1 MKNVENCIICGL
13 ENAIEGFSYCSKEC
27 ALMERLCT
35 RIKRVEDMLL
45 EIKHQLRDNAFYK

>member
-35 RIKRVEDMLL
+35 RIKRVEDMLV